1 MGAANSK
8 LFVNRMLRSG
18 LYDANNDELRSDAV
32 SFDAPVSCFFEELL
46 FNKHVNDD
54 DDDDNDTNLL
64 LSLLAHHHSNVRNV
78 KKQKGFQQQ
87 KLAALKAR
95 RQKGPALPRPVKK
108 IRVPRLLFFNDPT
121 TGVRRP
127 VTPKLSLWWLLYL
140 QDPQPQCKNWSKAFR
155 QRFRLP
161 YNEFCKLLAMMR
173 DSSNDTYFQRWMT
186 GEREGGCHSVR
197 QKRKISPM
205 ELLLLG
211 SLRYLGRG
219 WTFDDLAESTF
230 VSRDV
235 HRCFFHKFCAWG
247 AKALYPMYVRLPTT
261 LHDLRACEQEYN
273 NAGFPGCIG
282 STDATHIPLEK
293 VSYNLRQGHLGYK
306 MPTTA
311 RTYNLTV
318 NHRRQI
324 LHSTTGHPGRW
335 NDKTL
340 VRFDS
345 FMADLRNGAFNNTMS
360 FELKTNTD
368 GETTTRIIKGA
379 YVIVDNGYLKW
390 STTVPPIKHSCQ
402 RSEIRFSQWLESLRK
417 DVECTFGILKG
428 RWRVLKS
435 GIRVHNTEAA
445 DNIWLTC
452 CALHN

>member
-140 QDPQPQCKNWSKAFR
+140 QDPQPQCKNWSKSFR

-230 VSRDV
+230 VRRDV
-235 HRCFFHKFCAWG
+235 HRCFFHKFCA
-247 AKALYPMYVRLPTT
+247 VRGVRWFCIPCMFVFQLRYTT
-261 LHDLRACEQEYN
+261 
-273 NAGFPGCIG
+273 
-282 STDATHIPLEK
+282 
-293 VSYNLRQGHLGYK
+293 
-306 MPTTA
+306 
-311 RTYNLTV
+311 
-318 NHRRQI
+318 
-324 LHSTTGHPGRW
+324 
-335 NDKTL
+335 
-340 VRFDS
+340 
-345 FMADLRNGAFNNTMS
+345 
-360 FELKTNTD
+360 
-368 GETTTRIIKGA
+368 
-379 YVIVDNGYLKW
+379 
-390 STTVPPIKHSCQ
+390 
-402 RSEIRFSQWLESLRK
+402 
-417 DVECTFGILKG
+417 
-428 RWRVLKS
+428 
-435 GIRVHNTEAA
+435 
-445 DNIWLTC
+445 
-452 CALHN
+452 